1 MSGHRGWGGIDERS
15 HRMGGIGG
23 RGVKGS
29 QRAGGL
35 VVITARVGGW
45 VWVGGLARVLP
56 IGLWEAVVEL
66 VATAVGFWRDGGG
79 RGNLER
85 R

>member
-1 MSGHRGWGGIDERS
+1 MVTEDGWDRWAWCQGLTEGG
-15 HRMGGIGG
+15 
-23 RGVKGS
+23 
-29 QRAGGL
+29 RAGGHHSE
-35 VVITARVGGW
+35 GGW
-45 VWVGGLARVLP
+45 LWVGGLARVLP